1 MSPENKAEISDIDG
15 SQHQSRMVIESLLD
29 ITDNNTNTFLL
40 NDTNMSQV
48 EKQRRQMQMEET
60 QAQLKHIQ
68 NLRILEE
75 EKLRLL
81 KTA

>member
-1 MSPENKAEISDIDG
+1 MSPENKAEISDING

-29 ITDNNTNTFLL
+29 ITDNNTNTLIL

>member
-1 MSPENKAEISDIDG
+1 MSPENKAEISDINA

-40 NDTNMSQV
+40 NDTCTSQV
-48 EKQRRQMQMEET
+48 EKQRCQMQINET
-60 QAQLKHIQ
+60 QSQLKHIQ